1 MPPGFSAQPTRRRQP
16 YPPASNVAT
25 NRSTAP
31 SRCGT
36 TKHSLNHFHPQYNTF
51 IHFNGKII
59 EIHGFSR
66 RPCHMQLAAVQA
78 TPRLIRVTSTSSTR
92 PRSRSSRTP
101 GSSSAI
107 LVEQI
112 KRHDGEAGSDGQ
124 QVKSRIRRIKEAWLA
139 RYKAKL
145 ESDAIPLNP
154 YRVIR
159 VHRCR

>member
-1 MPPGFSAQPTRRRQP
+1 M
-16 YPPASNVAT
+16 
-25 NRSTAP
+25 
-31 SRCGT
+31 
-36 TKHSLNHFHPQYNTF
+36 
-51 IHFNGKII
+51 
-59 EIHGFSR
+59 
-66 RPCHMQLAAVQA
+66 
-78 TPRLIRVTSTSSTR
+78 
-92 PRSRSSRTP
+92 
-101 GSSSAI
+101 
-107 LVEQI
+107 EQI